1 MNNTAI
7 FDGTADKWESL
18 YDRCSMQTS
27 HSLETCYWLF
37 LAVSCPL
44 NCIKINDSYPGTFV
58 SAPDPG

>member
-37 LAVSCPL
+37 LAV
-44 NCIKINDSYPGTFV
+44 T
-58 SAPDPG
+58 

>member
-37 LAVSCPL
+37 LAVMQSFALRPL
-44 NCIKINDSYPGTFV
+44 C
-58 SAPDPG
+58 

>member
-37 LAVSCPL
+37 LAAM
-44 NCIKINDSYPGTFV
+44 DSYTSV
-58 SAPDPG
+58 SYTHLTLPTKRIV